1 MVNKVLKE
9 SEEKM
14 KKSVEV
20 VRQEFAK
27 IRTGKA
33 TTALLDGIKAEY
45 YGSLLPL
52 NQMANISVAD
62 VHTLVVQPW
71 DKSALQS
78 IEKAILQSEL
88 GLNPINDGNILRI
101 PIPPLTEER
110 RKDLVKLC
118 KKFAEDGRIAVRN
131 VRRDAI
137 EHLKRWKRKEHL
149 SEDDRKLAEKEVQ
162 KLTDKYIELINEL
175 LEHKEKRLWKFNFSI
190 TD

>member
-9 SEEKM
+9 TEEKM

-45 YGSLLPL
+45 YGSLVPL
-52 NQMANISVAD
+52 NQMANISVSD

-71 DKSALQS
+71 DKSALQA

-137 EHLKRWKRKEHL
+137 EHLKKMEKDEHL

-162 KLTDKYIELINEL
+162 KLTDKYIEHINEL
-175 LEHKEKRLWKFNFSI
+175 LEHKEKEI
-190 TD
+190 MEV

>member
-9 SEEKM
+9 TEEKM

-33 TTALLDGIKAEY
+33 TTALLDGIKVDY
-45 YGSLLPL
+45 YGSHLPI
-52 NQMANISVAD
+52 NQVASVSVAD

-71 DKSALQS
+71 DKSALQL
-78 IEKAILQSEL
+78 IEKAILTSEL

-110 RKDLVKLC
+110 RRDLVKLC

-137 EHLKRWKRKEHL
+137 EHLKKMEKEEHL
-149 SEDDRKLAEKEVQ
+149 SEDDRKRAENEVQ
-162 KLTDKYIELINEL
+162 KITDKHIKLIDEL
-175 LEHKEKRLWKFNFSI
+175 LAHKEKEI
-190 TD
+190 MEV

>member
-1 MVNKVLKE
+1 MINKVLRE
-9 SEEKM
+9 TEDKM

-45 YGSLLPL
+45 YGSVLPL
-52 NQMANISVAD
+52 NQIANISVSD
-62 VHTLVVQPW
+62 VHTLIVQPW

-78 IEKAILQSEL
+78 IEKAILTSEL

-110 RKDLVKLC
+110 RRDIVKLC

-137 EHLKRWKRKEHL
+137 EQLRKLEKEEHF
-149 SEDDRKLAEKEVQ
+149 SEDDRKRAENEVQ
-162 KLTDKYIELINEL
+162 KLTDKYIKLIDEL
-175 LEHKEKRLWKFNFSI
+175 LEHKEKEVMEV
-190 TD
+190 

>member
-14 KKSVEV
+14 KKSVEF

-45 YGSLLPL
+45 YGSVLPL
-52 NQMANISVAD
+52 NQLANISIAD

-78 IEKAILQSEL
+78 IEKAILTSEL
-88 GLNPINDGNILRI
+88 GLNPLNDGNVLRI

-131 VRRDAI
+131 VRRDAL
-137 EHLKRWKRKEHL
+137 EHLKKMEKEEHL
-149 SEDDRKLAEKEVQ
+149 SEDDRKRAENEVQ
-162 KLTDKYIELINEL
+162 KLTDKYIKLIDEL
-175 LEHKEKRLWKFNFSI
+175 LEHKEKEI
-190 TD
+190 MEV